1 MISLS
6 SFIIIC
12 YWICAY
18 FRKYCQY
25 RFHILNV
32 VCWGGSGQSTFR
44 LHQFS
49 LCCRKSHALIIVR
62 ESVYGPIQLFH
73 NYTISVDRAWQGI
86 MALKC
91 SISHFLSIWTQ
102 KSEDGRFDYWFLYT
116 VFFLDGESSTAIFE
130 TGQICFF
137 ITNVKKGFW
146 LIDLL
151 SVPAMCKEVSVGI
164 GSHTSDPGLR
174 TSLWGRRMTQ
184 NLPQA
189 GLLEPSKFPTLSVN
203 PSTATD
209 SQFNLSCLPVRSSSW

>member
-6 SFIIIC
+6 SFMIIC
-12 YWICAY
+12 FWIYAY

-86 MALKC
+86 KAFKC

-102 KSEDGRFDYWFLYT
+102 KSEDERFYYWFLYT
-116 VFFLDGESSTAIFE
+116 FFLDGESST
-130 TGQICFF
+130 
-137 ITNVKKGFW
+137 VKNSHRVHLPWVYPSGAVRVIPC
-146 LIDLL
+146 LNLL
-151 SVPAMCKEVSVGI
+151 FDFVRPRQLAFDS
-164 GSHTSDPGLR
+164 LR
-174 TSLWGRRMTQ
+174 DQMS
-184 NLPQA
+184 
-189 GLLEPSKFPTLSVN
+189 
-203 PSTATD
+203 
-209 SQFNLSCLPVRSSSW
+209 